1 MDVLSTENAK
11 IKKINVKLMEEV
23 KNLKVELE
31 KRRDEDMYNS
41 RVIELQ
47 NELTLARDNTPFS
60 SRPEAMLDQLN
71 ELSKQNARLKQ

>member
-1 MDVLSTENAK
+1 M
-11 IKKINVKLMEEV
+11 KKINAKLMEEV

-31 KRRDEDMYNS
+31 KRKDEDMYNS

-47 NELTLARDNTPFS
+47 NELAIARDN
-60 SRPEAMLDQLN
+60 SRFDSNSGAMLEQLN